1 MATTCCNSRR
11 QFKFSSFSFIFI
23 ETDQVN
29 SLKFSLKLDQSVKGL
44 NSNQVKSCRC
54 QWGQTKNKRKEETRV
69 SRTGLVISCI
79 RCTGMDHGRT
89 NCSLTGQHRSTA
101 HLSAMFTPMITW
113 PVISIFDD
121 NSRSLIFLIFVI
133 LLTFST
139 KWNSWIESCIVTWP
153 LNGQLSLLEG
163 SRGAPTQVKICDC
176 VPQGMHQ

>member
-1 MATTCCNSRR
+1 MAATCCNSRR
-11 QFKFSSFSFIFI
+11 QFKFSSFS
-23 ETDQVN
+23 
-29 SLKFSLKLDQSVKGL
+29 LKLTKWIRWNWISRWKGSTRIRWKAVDVNEWVKP
-44 NSNQVKSCRC
+44 KK
-54 QWGQTKNKRKEETRV
+54 KNKRREETRV
-69 SRTGLVISCI
+69 SRDGLVISCI

-113 PVISIFDD
+113 PVLSIFDD

-153 LNGQLSLLEG
+153 LNGQLSSLEG
-163 SRGAPTQVKICDC
+163 SLGAPT
-176 VPQGMHQ
+176 